1 MADGVI
7 SPISVNMGYFSRPM
21 TEWFLR
27 VRYKA
32 ILDEPKG
39 KHECFHLQ
47 FSKHLLT
54 FFSYLKYVLTN
65 LTFFCCEY
73 SKKLFAFL
81 RNLDFDNHLRNAQLQ
96 KSSHLQKI
104 QKNLKKMYSC
114 LHYQRLLRKF
124 CKDSSLD
131 QVLKFKVTILKQ
143 SKIRKSSSLP
153 CVFSINSTY
162 KIQLF
167 STESE

>member
-1 MADGVI
+1 MVI
-7 SPISVNMGYFSRPM
+7 SIDNAISCAMFVSFLVCK
-21 TEWFLR
+21 TVLR

-73 SKKLFAFL
+73 SKESFCIFE
-81 RNLDFDNHLRNAQLQ
+81 
-96 KSSHLQKI
+96 KS
-104 QKNLKKMYSC
+104 
-114 LHYQRLLRKF
+114 
-124 CKDSSLD
+124 
-131 QVLKFKVTILKQ
+131 
-143 SKIRKSSSLP
+143 
-153 CVFSINSTY
+153 
-162 KIQLF
+162 
-167 STESE
+167 

>member
-1 MADGVI
+1 MSFFLGSWEMDRSAI
-7 SPISVNMGYFSRPM
+7 RKLNLFSYFHFAKSKASNEPRKKD
-21 TEWFLR
+21 THSLR

-73 SKKLFAFL
+73 SKESFCIFE
-81 RNLDFDNHLRNAQLQ
+81 
-96 KSSHLQKI
+96 KS
-104 QKNLKKMYSC
+104 
-114 LHYQRLLRKF
+114 
-124 CKDSSLD
+124 
-131 QVLKFKVTILKQ
+131 
-143 SKIRKSSSLP
+143 
-153 CVFSINSTY
+153 
-162 KIQLF
+162 
-167 STESE
+167 